1 MKLSNDPNFQ
11 IDEDSL
17 HMNNIDQNKIEEDV
31 IPDSKAVSDYNV
43 NNQEVQRKSL
53 SLKEDEKMRINSVG
67 VYKVKREEYKNN
79 MHPRNVQQKNIN
91 QMYKQYKNIN
101 TKVYDENIEYHRKNY
116 EENLYGSTK
125 YDRIEELENYININN
140 VTSVCSLRIKLWEAL
155 LLYVN
160 NLNVEF
166 IYFIISCLKEI
177 EVYWG
182 QEATE
187 NLHEIINLINDKKYK
202 EVSNKIRE
210 TLSSLSVTTGKITD
224 ENPFFYT
231 LIVSS
236 KRDENRSNSTNNYSD
251 LTCELNKILQYE
263 HNRLSNQINNKTL
276 EYKIIEVSNAR
287 EALLA
292 CLINPQIL
300 SVVIVEI

>member
-1 MKLSNDPNFQ
+1 
-11 IDEDSL
+11 
-17 HMNNIDQNKIEEDV
+17 
-31 IPDSKAVSDYNV
+31 
-43 NNQEVQRKSL
+43 
-53 SLKEDEKMRINSVG
+53 MRINSVG

-202 EVSNKIRE
+202 EVSNKIDH
-210 TLSSLSVTTGKITD
+210 IIYI
-224 ENPFFYT
+224 FIYT
-231 LIVSS
+231 
-236 KRDENRSNSTNNYSD
+236 
-251 LTCELNKILQYE
+251 
-263 HNRLSNQINNKTL
+263 
-276 EYKIIEVSNAR
+276 YKLC
-287 EALLA
+287 LL
-292 CLINPQIL
+292 LYI
-300 SVVIVEI
+300 